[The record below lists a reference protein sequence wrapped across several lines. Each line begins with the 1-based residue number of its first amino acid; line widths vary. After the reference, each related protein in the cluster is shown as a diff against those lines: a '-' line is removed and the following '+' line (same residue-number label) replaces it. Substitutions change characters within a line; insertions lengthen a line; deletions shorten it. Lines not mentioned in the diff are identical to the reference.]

1 MLVRWI
7 AITVCA
13 VGVGSAEEGSG
24 LSAARLYYQ
33 GAGQQGAPN
42 EIGKRGVIRPS
53 VSGPGTGTRL
63 GIRYNL
69 LDVDPK
75 GTRAAVTVDPD
86 AMWKVGQCAAVRLE
100 ANRGGYLYVLAR
112 GSSGVWQPL
121 LPSPEAAGEPLHITP
136 YSPTPIPRDHCF
148 EILPPAGKER
158 LFVIVSE
165 RREDLAE
172 LEKAIRQG
180 DGSGALKQSALNGQV
195 DRLRTEL
202 RGRDLKVQKIARA
215 GSAQETPHSVFVVAA
230 DSRPNDR
237 LVVEIEINHP

>member
-1 MLVRWI
+1 
-7 AITVCA
+7 
-13 VGVGSAEEGSG
+13 
-24 LSAARLYYQ
+24 
-33 GAGQQGAPN
+33 
-42 EIGKRGVIRPS
+42 
-53 VSGPGTGTRL
+53 
-63 GIRYNL
+63 
-69 LDVDPK
+69 
-75 GTRAAVTVDPD
+75 
-86 AMWKVGQCAAVRLE
+86 VGQCAAVRLE
-100 ANRGGYLYVLAR
+100 ANRGGYLYVLVR

-121 LPSPEAAGEPLHITP
+121 LPAPEATGEPLHVTP

-180 DGSGALKQSALNGQV
+180 DGSGAPKQSALNGQV

-202 RGRDLKVQKIARA
+202 RGRDLKVQKVARA
-215 GSAQETPHSVFVVAA
+215 GSTQETPHSVFVVAA